1 MTDCLMRRVGT
12 FSDGRQSIV
21 FSCRPLY
28 SILSVL
34 MVFWYPR
41 VEDTVDGEDYR

>member
-1 MTDCLMRRVGT
+1 MLT
-12 FSDGRQSIV
+12 IV
-21 FSCRPLY
+21 FTFVF
-28 SILSVL
+28 SVH